1 MAPPAPLPPTKA
13 RFSGLVA
20 RFLGARG
27 ASELTKT
34 GVGPPALPAD
44 PQDWG
49 GDWGLEPVSL
59 QVLTGADKSQARDR
73 QNIYLKWQAMLADP
87 VISSAMRLHVTAAL
101 GGHESKGQMVFIEA
115 KAAAKASKR
124 DAQLCEELQRDL
136 GPLFD
141 RIAPTVCMHG
151 CTFGDAFGRIYAAR
165 GVGVRDVYVDELVYP
180 PLIQPYERANSTV
193 GFAVST
199 GVRFV
204 ERLTILQMARM
215 KLPRMMWIPQHRVI
229 EKAHRVS
236 LLTDDLDAL
245 PAVPAMVGGS
255 FLDGAETAYD
265 KFSAAWAGLVGQRVQ
280 ASIRENLIT
289 VQNAGMTKQQA
300 TFFKRALTRM
310 LESRNAYIQKVVDS
324 GQAVFKGLYHFIP
337 TFNEKQVARIESSES
352 AGATAPFTVDD
363 IMMHARFLAGALGMD
378 LSLLGFSDQLSGGM
392 GDGGFFRVSAQTAE
406 RSRAIRTALSEFL
419 EHIIMVHVLMKY
431 GVDYTG
437 QEVPWQINYYSGISA
452 LETERQKT
460 RADAMN
466 SAALMVQVF
475 DGLKN
480 MGLSEEAMAHLM
492 ESEMGLDAEDAK
504 VYAKALFTAKPPEG
518 AEGGGFG
525 GGGFGGGEPG
535 APGGPPAETDER
547 QGEPA
552 EAGA

>member
-1 MAPPAPLPPTKA
+1 MAPPAPLTPAKGRIA
-13 RFSGLVA
+13 GAIA
-20 RFLGARG
+20 RFLSERG
-27 ASELTKT
+27 ASELTT
-34 GVGPPALPAD
+34 TSLGPKPLPVD
-44 PQDWG
+44 REDWG

-59 QVLTGADKSQARDR
+59 QVLTGADHSQARDR
-73 QNIYLKWQAMLADP
+73 QNIYLKWQAMLQDP
-87 VISSAMRLHVTAAL
+87 IISSGMRLHVTAAL

-115 KAAAKASKR
+115 KAAAKANKR
-124 DAQLCEELQRDL
+124 EAKLCEELQKDL

-141 RIAPTVCMHG
+141 RISPTVCMHG
-151 CTFGDAFGRIYAAR
+151 CTFGDAYARLYTER
-165 GVGVRDVYVDELVYP
+165 GVGVRDAYVDELVYP

-204 ERLTILQMARM
+204 ERLTIMQMARM

-255 FLDGAETAYD
+255 FLDGAEVAYD
-265 KFSAAWAGLVGQRVQ
+265 KFSAAWSGLVGQRVQ
-280 ASIRENLIT
+280 ASINESLVT
-289 VQNAGMTKQQA
+289 VQNAGMTKEQA
-300 TFFKRALTRM
+300 SFFKRALTTM
-310 LESRNAYIQKVVDS
+310 LQKRNDYIQKVVDG
-324 GQAVFKGLYHFIP
+324 GQPVFKGLFHFIP
-337 TFNEKQVARIESSES
+337 VFNEKQVARIEGTGN
-352 AGATAPFTVDD
+352 AGVSAPFSIED
-363 IMMHARFLAGALGMD
+363 IMMHGRFLATAIGMD
-378 LSLLGFSDQLSGGM
+378 LSLLGFSDQLSGGL

-406 RSRAIRTALSEFL
+406 RSRAIRAALSEFL
-419 EHIIMVHVLMKY
+419 HHIILVHVLTKY

-437 QEVPWQINYYSGISA
+437 QEVPWDINYYSGISA

-460 RADAMN
+460 RSDAMN

-480 MGLSEEAMAHLM
+480 MGLSEEAMAHIM

-504 VYAKALFTAKPPEG
+504 VYAKAIATAKPPDTG
-518 AEGGGFG
+518 DGGFG
-525 GGGFGGGEPG
+525 GGGFG
-535 APGGPPAETDER
+535 APGGPADGEPASTDER
-547 QGEPA
+547 QGQAA
-552 EAGA
+552 EEGA